1 MPAQPS
7 GHQRSIPVA
16 LLAVALTLFA
26 CAIGV
31 GIGYVIHGAHTTPGT
46 PPVSTQAPDGTSIG
60 PSRMSAIIA
69 TVAPSLVNIY
79 ATLAYAS
86 AQQAGTGMVVTS
98 AGRVIT
104 NNHVIA
110 GATAIH
116 ATDQGDGKTYDAS
129 VVGYDVS
136 EDVAVL
142 QLEGAAHLPTV
153 SFAGSSAQLGDTVIA
168 VGNAGGTG
176 MPTSAAGVVTGLNQT
191 ITARS
196 ELSGTTEL
204 LTGLIETDAA
214 IEAGQS
220 GGPLVDT
227 RGRVIGMVTAGSSDF
242 ALSEGASQ
250 GYAIPAS
257 TFRSTTADIVNG
269 RESATLHVGPTA
281 FLGVRVTSVQQ
292 PGAFVVQV
300 LSASPA
306 ASAGILPGD
315 LIVGLAHEAVRAP
328 ETLSSVL
335 ASYDPG
341 AKLSVRLRDQAG
353 EQRTVV
359 VTLGVGP
366 PA

>member
-1 MPAQPS
+1 MPARPS
-7 GHQRSIPVA
+7 GHPRSIAVA
-16 LLAVALTLFA
+16 LLAVVFALFA
-26 CAIGV
+26 CLIGV
-31 GIGYVIHGAHTTPGT
+31 GIGYAIHSATPAA
-46 PPVSTQAPDGTSIG
+46 PPASTQAPGRTSIG
-60 PSRMSAIIA
+60 PSRTSAVA
-69 TVAPSLVNIY
+69 ARVAPSLVNIF

-116 ATDQGDGKTYDAS
+116 TTDLGNGKTYDAS
-129 VVGYDVS
+129 VVGYDAS
-136 EDVAVL
+136 NDVAVL
-142 QLEGAAHLPTV
+142 QLEGAADLPTV
-153 SFAGSSAQLGDTVIA
+153 SFAGSSARIGDTVIA

-176 MPTSAAGVVTGLNQT
+176 TPTAAAGVVTGLNQT

-227 RGRVIGMVTAGSSDF
+227 GGRVIGMVTAGSSDF
-242 ALSEGASQ
+242 AFSDGASQ
-250 GYAIPAS
+250 GYAIPAPR
-257 TFRSTTADIVNG
+257 FRSTAADIVNG
-269 RESATLHVGPTA
+269 RESATVHVGPTA
-281 FLGVRVTSVQQ
+281 FLGVRVTSVQE
-292 PGAFVVQV
+292 PGALVVQV

-306 ASAGILPGD
+306 ATAGILPGD
-315 LIVGLAHEAVRAP
+315 LIVGLADEAVRAP

-335 ASYDPG
+335 AAHDPG
-341 AKLSVRLRDQAG
+341 ATLQVHLRDQAG
-353 EQRTVV
+353 ELRTVM
-359 VTLGVGP
+359 VTLGAGP